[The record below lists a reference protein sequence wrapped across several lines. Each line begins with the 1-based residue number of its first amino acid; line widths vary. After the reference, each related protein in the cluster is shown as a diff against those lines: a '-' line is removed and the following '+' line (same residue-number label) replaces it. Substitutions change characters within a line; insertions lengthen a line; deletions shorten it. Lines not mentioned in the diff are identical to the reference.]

1 MKENQII
8 SNYTVVYTYEPEA
21 VYFYGDHEH
30 KVNASIIISDV
41 LVGNNSVYE
50 NLKLYN
56 PEVVSEIAENI
67 LQKLNEK
74 V

>member
-21 VYFYGDHEH
+21 VYSYGDHEH

-56 PEVVSEIAENI
+56 PELVSEIAENI

>member
-1 MKENQII
+1 MKKNIN
-8 SNYTVVYTYEPEA
+8 NYRVVYTYEPEA
-21 VYFYGDHEH
+21 VYSYGDHEH
-30 KVNASIIISDV
+30 KVNASVIISDV

-56 PEVVSEIAENI
+56 PEVVSEIAKNI
-67 LQKLNEK
+67 LETHSQE